1 MAVIVIDAPGISG
14 VRTVVDRCISSMV
27 TSLTDFPP
35 QTWMSASGTHV
46 EGMRFAQTRK
56 AATSAPVNKA
66 SPEIPSLHARTQM
79 SVLPKRMFVEPTPY
93 ARTPTPGF
101 VANARLG
108 SAATQ
113 TQPAK
118 RLKFAPFANQT
129 LTAPTMPSVRTEN
142 ACVDRASRLLARS
155 AWMLTSVAPVRVF
168 VDLTLSVKT
177 PLAPTPAPAHL
188 LLWAALLQWAALNPA
203 RVSPVASMP
212 IARQRRRTPIVC
224 AKMGGPTTRRILLL
238 DA

>member
-66 SPEIPSLHARTQM
+66 SPEIPSLPARTLTNARPTQM
-79 SVLPKRMFVEPTPY
+79 FAERTRSV
-93 ARTPTPGF
+93 RTPTPDS
-101 VANARLG
+101 VANVRQG
-108 SAATQ
+108 SVGTQ
-113 TQPAK
+113 TQRVRQP
-118 RLKFAPFANQT
+118 KFAPFANQT

-155 AWMLTSVAPVRVF
+155 A
-168 VDLTLSVKT
+168 
-177 PLAPTPAPAHL
+177 
-188 LLWAALLQWAALNPA
+188 
-203 RVSPVASMP
+203 
-212 IARQRRRTPIVC
+212 
-224 AKMGGPTTRRILLL
+224 
-238 DA
+238 

>member
-1 MAVIVIDAPGISG
+1 MAVIVIDAPGVSG

-27 TSLTDFPP
+27 TSLTDFPQ

-66 SPEIPSLHARTQM
+66 SPEIPSLHARTQTNA
-79 SVLPKRMFVEPTPY
+79 LPKQMFAEPTPY
-93 ARTPTPGF
+93 VRTPTPGF

-113 TQPAK
+113 TQPV
-118 RLKFAPFANQT
+118 RQPKFAPFANQT
-129 LTAPTMPSVRTEN
+129 LTAPTMPSVKTEN
-142 ACVDRASRLLARS
+142 ACVDLASRLLARS
-155 AWMLTSVAPVRVF
+155 AWMLTSVAPARAF
-168 VDLTLSVKT
+168 VGLTLSVKT
-177 PLAPTPAPAHL
+177 PLAPTPAPAHP
-188 LLWAALLQWAALNPA
+188 LLWAALLQWAALNHA
-203 RVSPVASMP
+203 RVSPAASMP
-212 IARQRRRTPIVC
+212 IAKQRRRTPIVC
-224 AKMGGPTTRRILLL
+224 AKMGGPTTHRILLL